1 MKKFYISKVDF
12 WVSILI
18 GFFALMILMPVVASY
33 DTAKTNEIKS
43 HILEGIR
50 SDGTSRIEVKDSWPL
65 GFDSREW
72 DSKNIVKR
80 IKNLNFDNIEKI
92 STEKDGD
99 KIEVVV
105 HFKNRQ

>member
-1 MKKFYISKVDF
+1 MKRFSAADLF
-12 WVSILI
+12 ILLLI
-18 GFFALMILMPVVASY
+18 VGLLAVICLPALASY
-33 DTAKTNEIKS
+33 NHTKDAEIKTA
-43 HILEGIR
+43 LVENFAA
-50 SDGTSRIEVKDSWPL
+50 DGTSRIEVKDSWPF

-72 DSKNIVKR
+72 DSKNIIKR